1 MASTHSGSYHDYRT
15 EHLQNKVQSWQ
26 LPECM
31 GVIRALQEKGPIY
44 KISILDD
51 FEMIIQGKILEKISS
66 LIEDDEDE
74 AINILEST
82 ENEVYISNYVVREDI
97 KNYFSES
104 QM

>member
-1 MASTHSGSYHDYRT
+1 M
-15 EHLQNKVQSWQ
+15 
-26 LPECM
+26 
-31 GVIRALQEKGPIY
+31 Y
-44 KISILDD
+44 KISLLDD